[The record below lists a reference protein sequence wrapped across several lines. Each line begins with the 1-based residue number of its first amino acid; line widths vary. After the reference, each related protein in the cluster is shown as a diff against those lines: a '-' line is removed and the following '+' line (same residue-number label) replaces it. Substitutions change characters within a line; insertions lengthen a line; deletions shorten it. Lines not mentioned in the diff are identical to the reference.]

1 MLIQVGMVSEGCL
14 ISVGKSVPFHMHAY
28 RYAYLSSIV
37 VMTGCEATIHK
48 LELEAKC
55 FEDERLKFKALQVD
69 SVTMKGDFIY

>member
-1 MLIQVGMVSEGCL
+1 
-14 ISVGKSVPFHMHAY
+14 
-28 RYAYLSSIV
+28 
-37 VMTGCEATIHK
+37 MTGCEATIRK

>member
-1 MLIQVGMVSEGCL
+1 
-14 ISVGKSVPFHMHAY
+14 
-28 RYAYLSSIV
+28 
-37 VMTGCEATIHK
+37 MTGCEATIHK